1 MKNIDKYY
9 MQQALTLANRG
20 RLTVSPN
27 PMVGCIIV
35 KNGAIISE
43 GLHETVGEAH
53 AEVHALIKVGDKA
66 KGATAYVTLEPCCHH
81 GRTPPCTDTIIK
93 AGIKKVII
101 ATLDPN
107 PKVAG
112 KGVERLK
119 NAGITVEVGLLEKQ
133 AQELNKIFFHYQT
146 TKKPFVYAKW
156 AMSLD
161 GKIAVNDGDSKKIS
175 SHQAFVNTHELRN
188 ICDAILIGKQTLI
201 DDNPSLDVR
210 ININKIKHPTR
221 FILANHLTTINHNW
235 RVLDQRHA
243 KTIFVCS
250 KISAQVATKL
260 NQLGIEYW
268 LLPQSQH
275 QVCLDTLLEKM
286 GNIGITSLLVEG
298 GNKTLNSFIN
308 QKLVNE
314 FYTYLAPVIIA
325 DYKPKQ
331 QLSFNQIS
339 VREDIIINSCF
350 KENSN
355 V

>member
-9 MQQALTLANRG
+9 IQQALTLANRG

-27 PMVGCIIV
+27 PIVGCVIV
-35 KNGAIISE
+35 KNGAIVSE
-43 GLHETVGEAH
+43 GWHTMAGKAH
-53 AEVHALIKVGDKA
+53 AEIYAIAKA
-66 KGATAYVTLEPCCHH
+66 GTQARNSTMYVTLEPCCHQ
-81 GRTPPCTDTIIK
+81 GRTGPCTDAIINT
-93 AGIKKVII
+93 GIKKVII

-112 KGVERLK
+112 KGVDKLR
-119 NAGITVEVGLLEKQ
+119 NAGIKVEIGLLEKQ
-133 AQELNKIFFHYQT
+133 AQELNKIFFHYQK

-161 GKIAVNDGDSKKIS
+161 GKIAVNGNDEKKIS
-175 SHQAFVNTHELRN
+175 SHQAFIYTHQLRN

-201 DDNPSLDVR
+201 DDNPTLDVR

-221 FILANHLTTINHNW
+221 FILSNHFTTINHHW
-235 RVLDQRHA
+235 QVLDQSHA

-268 LLPQSQH
+268 LLPQSQN
-275 QVCLDTLLEKM
+275 QLCLDSLLEKM
-286 GNIGITSLLVEG
+286 GNMGMTSLLVEG
-298 GNKTLNSFIN
+298 GNKTLHNFIS

-325 DYKPKQ
+325 DYNPKQ
-331 QLSFNQIS
+331 QLSFNQVS
-339 VREDIIINSCF
+339 VGEDIIINSCF
-350 KENSN
+350 KENFN